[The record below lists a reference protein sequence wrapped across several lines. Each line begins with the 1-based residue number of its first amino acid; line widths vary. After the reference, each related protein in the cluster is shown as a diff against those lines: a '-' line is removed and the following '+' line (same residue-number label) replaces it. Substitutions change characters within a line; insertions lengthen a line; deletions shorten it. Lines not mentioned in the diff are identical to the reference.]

1 MHTMR
6 LFGRGAL
13 IGMVVLAC
21 VLPAQGQWSRDFGP
35 GTFILGDGT
44 LIDPSGTTGMV
55 LYDPV
60 YNAVGVHEVWN
71 SVVNESLRMG
81 FNGLHDDND
90 SGLMIDVDVI
100 AGSPRVVRGNISAK
114 VLIRYSTN
122 PLLAQTPTNSELNAG
137 WLLRV
142 DLVNLN
148 GYICVMDDRGY
159 LQLQKLV
166 AGEVQNACPSGG
178 YKTVASFDVTKDWWV
193 RFELVDNLD
202 NTTTLRAHAWQDGT
216 PEPNDCMDWTV
227 NGVLCVDEAPLPD
240 GAAAL
245 LINED
250 DNLGGQVNY
259 IDLDNASISTEITCI
274 EICDNELDDDGDS
287 LIDCADPDCDIIPPC
302 ACPDPFADA
311 DRDGDVD
318 QADFAL
324 FQVCFTGE
332 GDPNEMFDRAACDCF
347 DREDTDGNG
356 QFRPSIDGDDDI
368 DWADLEAFEAC
379 ASGAGIPA
387 AAACD
392 DAPRAE

>member
-1 MHTMR
+1 
-6 LFGRGAL
+6 
-13 IGMVVLAC
+13 MVVLAC
-21 VLPAQGQWSRDFGP
+21 VLPTWGQWERDFGP

-44 LIDPSGTTGMV
+44 LIDPGGTTGMV

-60 YNAVGVHEVWN
+60 YNAAGVHEVWN
-71 SVVNESLRMG
+71 SLVNESLRMG

-90 SGLMIDVDVI
+90 SGLMIDVDLI
-100 AGSPRVVRGNISAK
+100 AGSPRVVKGSISAK

-142 DLVNLN
+142 DLASLN

-166 AGEVQNACPSGG
+166 AGEVTDACPSGG
-178 YKTVASFDVTKDWWV
+178 YKNVAGFDVTKDWWV

-202 NTTTLRAHAWQDGT
+202 NTTTLRAHAWEDGT

-227 NGVLCVDEAPLPD
+227 NGVLCVDETPLPD
-240 GAAAL
+240 GAVAL
-245 LINED
+245 VVNED
-250 DNLGGQVNY
+250 DNLGGQANY
-259 IDLDNASISTEITCI
+259 IDLDKASISTEITCI
-274 EICDNELDDDGDS
+274 EICDNELDDDGDA

-318 QADFAL
+318 QADFAVLQICLTGADDPGEL
-324 FQVCFTGE
+324 F
-332 GDPNEMFDRAACDCF
+332 DPAKCNCF
-347 DREDTDGNG
+347 DRDQMDADP
-356 QFRPSIDGDDDI
+356 QFRPSIDGDDDV
-368 DWADLEAFEAC
+368 DATDLDAFEAC
-379 ASGAGIPA
+379 ASGPGIPA
-387 AAACD
+387 NVNCD
-392 DAPRAE
+392 DTP